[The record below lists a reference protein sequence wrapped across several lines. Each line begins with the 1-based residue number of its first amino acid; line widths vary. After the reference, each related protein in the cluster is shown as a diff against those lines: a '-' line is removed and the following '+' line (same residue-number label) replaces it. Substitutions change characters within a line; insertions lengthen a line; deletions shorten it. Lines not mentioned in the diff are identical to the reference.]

1 MLIVQRFAL
10 RWGPALLMMATIFVF
25 SGTPGDDLPGLG
37 WWEDVFTNGGHA
49 VGYALL
55 AAALLYGLSERRVI
69 TIRMLWLAVLL
80 ATVYGVTD
88 ELHQGFVPGRSP
100 DWMDVFV
107 DGAGALIGAGVY
119 RWLERKRRL
128 RRALQRSE

>member
-1 MLIVQRFAL
+1 MPTLQRFAM
-10 RWGPALLMMATIFVF
+10 RWAPALLMMAAIFVF

-49 VGYALL
+49 FGYALL

-69 TIRMLWLAVLL
+69 TLRILWLAVLL

-88 ELHQGFVPGRSP
+88 ELHQGFVPGRFP
-100 DWMDVFV
+100 DWKDVVV
-107 DGAGALIGAGVY
+107 DGVGALIGAGVY
-119 RWLERKRRL
+119 RWIIL
-128 RRALQRSE
+128 RRALQRGE

>member
-1 MLIVQRFAL
+1 MLTLRRFAL
-10 RWGPALLMMATIFVF
+10 RWGPALLMMAAIFVL
-25 SGTPGDDLPGLG
+25 SGTPRDDLPGLG

-49 VGYALL
+49 LGYALL

-69 TIRMLWLAVLL
+69 NLRILLLAVLL
-80 ATVYGVTD
+80 ASLYGVTD

-100 DWMDVFV
+100 DWKDGVV